1 LVELWQTNQKFFVLI
16 NCQGLGYE
24 IQILESF
31 FLKLKTNQISNKK
44 ITLWLK
50 HIKKEDSDLLFGFTS
65 KEQKNFFIEILSI
78 RGVGSQIGMG
88 ILNKFSISEVI
99 NAIKTQNKKLICSVP
114 GIGQKMSDRLIL
126 ELKNKFKS
134 ELQFEEEKA
143 KDEFEIKDP
152 EINKMMQ
159 DLKLTLQS
167 LNYKNKEINT
177 IMPIIKESTL
187 LAKKEKNLSFE
198 NLLKIAKNNLDKDSS
213 NIGRWRS
220 IINKLK
226 INFMSLDTAEKQKLI
241 ETHQVHST
249 DTGSVEVQVAML
261 SKRIS
266 KLSDHLQGNIH
277 DFASRQGL
285 LKMIGKRKRLLSYI
299 KDKNVQRYQ
308 ELVKKIGIRG
318 WSQLMKKKQSKKKTQ
333 N

>member
-1 LVELWQTNQKFFVLI
+1 MISWINGELVDLWQTNQKFFVLI

-65 KEQKNFFIEILSI
+65 KEQQNFFIEILSI

-88 ILNKFSISEVI
+88 ILNKFSIDEVI

-134 ELQFEEEKA
+134 EIQFEDKND
-143 KDEFEIKDP
+143 KDKFEIKDP
-152 EINKMMQ
+152 ETNKMIE
-159 DLKLTLQS
+159 DLQLTLQS

-177 IMPIIKESTL
+177 ILPIIINEVDH
-187 LAKKEKNLSFE
+187 LAKKENNLSFE
-198 NLLKIAKNNLDKDSS
+198 NLLKIAMNYLDKESS
-213 NIGRWRS
+213 NI
-220 IINKLK
+220 
-226 INFMSLDTAEKQKLI
+226 
-241 ETHQVHST
+241 
-249 DTGSVEVQVAML
+249 
-261 SKRIS
+261 
-266 KLSDHLQGNIH
+266 
-277 DFASRQGL
+277 AS
-285 LKMIGKRKRLLSYI
+285 
-299 KDKNVQRYQ
+299 
-308 ELVKKIGIRG
+308 
-318 WSQLMKKKQSKKKTQ
+318 
-333 N
+333 

>member
-1 LVELWQTNQKFFVLI
+1 MVESWQTNQKFFVLI

-88 ILNKFSISEVI
+88 ILNKFSIGEVI

-126 ELKNKFKS
+126 ELKNKFKT
-134 ELQFEEEKA
+134 EIQFEEEKA

-152 EINKMMQ
+152 EINKMIE
-159 DLKLTLQS
+159 DLQLTLQS
-167 LNYKNKEINT
+167 LNYKNKEIKT
-177 IMPIIKESTL
+177 ILPIIVNEVDF
-187 LAKKEKNLSFE
+187 LAKKENNLSFE
-198 NLLKIAKNNLDKDSS
+198 NLLKLAMNYLDKESS
-213 NIGRWRS
+213 NI
-220 IINKLK
+220 
-226 INFMSLDTAEKQKLI
+226 
-241 ETHQVHST
+241 
-249 DTGSVEVQVAML
+249 
-261 SKRIS
+261 
-266 KLSDHLQGNIH
+266 
-277 DFASRQGL
+277 AS
-285 LKMIGKRKRLLSYI
+285 
-299 KDKNVQRYQ
+299 
-308 ELVKKIGIRG
+308 
-318 WSQLMKKKQSKKKTQ
+318 
-333 N
+333 

>member
-1 LVELWQTNQKFFVLI
+1 MISWINGELVESWQTNQKFFVLI

-88 ILNKFSISEVI
+88 ILNKFSIGEVI

-134 ELQFEEEKA
+134 EIQFEDK
-143 KDEFEIKDP
+143 KDNDKFEIKDP
-152 EINKMMQ
+152 ETNKMIE
-159 DLKLTLQS
+159 DLQLTLQS

-177 IMPIIKESTL
+177 ILPIIINEVDH
-187 LAKKEKNLSFE
+187 LAKKENNLSFE
-198 NLLKIAKNNLDKDSS
+198 NLLKLAMNYLDKESS
-213 NIGRWRS
+213 NI
-220 IINKLK
+220 
-226 INFMSLDTAEKQKLI
+226 
-241 ETHQVHST
+241 
-249 DTGSVEVQVAML
+249 
-261 SKRIS
+261 
-266 KLSDHLQGNIH
+266 
-277 DFASRQGL
+277 AS
-285 LKMIGKRKRLLSYI
+285 
-299 KDKNVQRYQ
+299 
-308 ELVKKIGIRG
+308 
-318 WSQLMKKKQSKKKTQ
+318 
-333 N
+333 

>member
-1 LVELWQTNQKFFVLI
+1 MISWISGEIVESWQTNQKFFVLI

-31 FLKLKTNQISNKK
+31 FLKLKTNQKSNKK

-88 ILNKFSISEVI
+88 ILNKFSIGEVI
-99 NAIKTQNKKLICSVP
+99 NAIKTENKKLICSVP

-134 ELQFEEEKA
+134 EIQFEDK
-143 KDEFEIKDP
+143 KDKDKFEIKDP
-152 EINKMMQ
+152 ETNKMIE

-177 IMPIIKESTL
+177 ILPIIINEVDI
-187 LAKKEKNLSFE
+187 LAKKENNLSFE
-198 NLLKIAKNNLDKDSS
+198 NLLKLAMNYLDKDGS
-213 NIGRWRS
+213 NIA
-220 IINKLK
+220 I
-226 INFMSLDTAEKQKLI
+226 
-241 ETHQVHST
+241 
-249 DTGSVEVQVAML
+249 
-261 SKRIS
+261 
-266 KLSDHLQGNIH
+266 
-277 DFASRQGL
+277 
-285 LKMIGKRKRLLSYI
+285 
-299 KDKNVQRYQ
+299 
-308 ELVKKIGIRG
+308 
-318 WSQLMKKKQSKKKTQ
+318 
-333 N
+333 